1 MKRTSTKSVK
11 RLTRTFL
18 KLSLLTLTL
27 SLIGSTAGW
36 AALTK
41 INENTAT
48 ITKDDLNKIRQTI
61 KEAEYL
67 RTALARERAA
77 YDELASA
84 RTYLDA
90 ERNAEVKSLRDALRA
105 KEREAKRPHLILF
118 AETQRTRQYESDYR
132 FGIRLEWRLF

>member
-1 MKRTSTKSVK
+1 
-11 RLTRTFL
+11 
-18 KLSLLTLTL
+18 
-27 SLIGSTAGW
+27 
-36 AALTK
+36 LTK

-90 ERNAEVKSLRDALRA
+90 ERNAEVKSLRSALRA
-105 KEREAKRPHLILF
+105 KERKERLPHLIVF
-118 AETQRTRQYESDYR
+118 AETTRSRQYASDYR
-132 FGIRLEWRLF
+132 LGIRLEWRLF